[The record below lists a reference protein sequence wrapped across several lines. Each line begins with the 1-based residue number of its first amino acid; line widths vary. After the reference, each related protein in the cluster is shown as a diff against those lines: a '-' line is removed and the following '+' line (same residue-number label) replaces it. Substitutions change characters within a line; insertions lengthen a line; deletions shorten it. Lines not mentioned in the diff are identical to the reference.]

1 MTVKD
6 LVLDDLAAWQ
16 KALRVASEILNSL
29 SNDQIKAIAC
39 RGLLDLDQEWIE
51 GICANKDVD
60 HKLVVFLVE
69 TMPHE
74 ALK

>member
-39 RGLLDLDQEWIE
+39 RGLLDLDHEWIK
-51 GICANKDVD
+51 GICAE
-60 HKLVVFLVE
+60 KLVDPAMVIEAIE
-69 TMPHE
+69 TSTYE